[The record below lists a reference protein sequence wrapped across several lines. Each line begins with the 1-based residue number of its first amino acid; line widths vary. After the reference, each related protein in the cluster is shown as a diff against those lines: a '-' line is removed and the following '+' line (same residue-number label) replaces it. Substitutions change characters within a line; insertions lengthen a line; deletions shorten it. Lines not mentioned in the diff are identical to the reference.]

1 MSSFARSALLWL
13 AAVAVKAQDELAA
26 LGLDRHRASQKKP
39 DIRTKEK
46 IRYELTQP
54 QIT

>member
-13 AAVAVKAQDELAA
+13 AAVAVKAHDELAA
-26 LGLDRHRASQKKP
+26 LGLDRLASQKKP

-46 IRYELTQP
+46 NRYELTQS